1 MPKIRFVLAAALVA
15 AVVPNAA
22 HADGQASPGV
32 SQGWNG
38 LADKAHGVRFVA
50 LPANDGNWTVLA
62 RITLRSRTLS
72 FATRLDK
79 PCGRGRLTGS
89 TGCRVSRSARTPSAA
104 SREMDGHSCS
114 PSRS

>member
-62 RITLRSRTLS
+62 RINLRGGTVTRSCLACSRVGTVQ
-72 FATRLDK
+72 K
-79 PCGRGRLTGS
+79 
-89 TGCRVSRSARTPSAA
+89 SRS
-104 SREMDGHSCS
+104 SCV
-114 PSRS
+114 